1 LTTAPNIAAATAAES
16 KYCHIQFFDS
26 MERRALFEA
35 YVPLKAAIF
44 GIKSYEMHRCIT
56 RYVWAFEIYTVQE
69 MELQDQFVKA
79 AHCCL

>member
-1 LTTAPNIAAATAAES
+1 MTTAPKLSAATAAES
-16 KYCHIQFFDS
+16 EYCHIRFFDS
-26 MERRALFEA
+26 MEKQALFKA

-44 GIKSYEMHRCIT
+44 GIKSYEMHRCST
-56 RYVWAFEIYTVQE
+56 RYVWAFEIDTVRE